1 MINSISCFCSTR
13 RKRSCLIAVLYRAE
27 VPHLGTCLHVG
38 PGDGRRCGCPWSPV
52 ALAAPSQSI
61 PRSGRTQAAAFLPA
75 RQEYFI
81 LDSQMAEEAHTWSPP
96 GFQPVTSA
104 RCEEKASAPF
114 RGCRAGGE
122 GQDRLRKPRRSC
134 VLENAHQGGNCLPVY
149 YTRNV

>member
-1 MINSISCFCSTR
+1 MPYCRALSGRGAASRHVPTR
-13 RKRSCLIAVLYRAE
+13 RTRGRATVRLPA
-27 VPHLGTCLHVG
+27 VPHRPRRSLPEHPPVG
-38 PGDGRRCGCPWSPV
+38 QGAGGCV
-52 ALAAPSQSI
+52 
-61 PRSGRTQAAAFLPA
+61 LPA

-81 LDSQMAEEAHTWSPP
+81 LDSQMAEEAHTWSPS

-134 VLENAHQGGNCLPVY
+134 VLESAHQGGNCLPVY